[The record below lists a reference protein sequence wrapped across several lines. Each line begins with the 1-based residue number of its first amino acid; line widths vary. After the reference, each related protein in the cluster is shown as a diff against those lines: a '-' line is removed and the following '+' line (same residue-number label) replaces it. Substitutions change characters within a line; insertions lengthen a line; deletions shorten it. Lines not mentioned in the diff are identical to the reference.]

1 MNTLLG
7 TADAQSEGAENKS
20 RNNIKNQERLL

>member
-7 TADAQSEGAENKS
+7 TADAQSEGVENKS
-20 RNNIKNQERLL
+20 RNNMKNQERLL